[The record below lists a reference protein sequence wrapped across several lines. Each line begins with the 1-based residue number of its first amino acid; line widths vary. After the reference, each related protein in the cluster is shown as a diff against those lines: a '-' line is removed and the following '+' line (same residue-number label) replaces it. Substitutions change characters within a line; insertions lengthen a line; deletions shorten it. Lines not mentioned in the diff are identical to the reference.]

1 MARSTAY
8 PSAISTMAAPG
19 LLFMNFTL
27 RRVAVISTTAQLSE
41 TLLLSLPSQLE
52 GSQLLL
58 WIEASISS
66 LVRSHENREAC
77 LAHSKCSA
85 QVGQQRLGSPSLT
98 SGPDP

>member
-1 MARSTAY
+1 
-8 PSAISTMAAPG
+8 MAAPG

-27 RRVAVISTTAQLSE
+27 RKVAVISTAQLSE
-41 TLLLSLPSQLE
+41 TLLLSLPSQSE

-66 LVRSHENREAC
+66 LVRSQKNREAC

-85 QVGQQRLGSPSLT
+85 QVGQQRLGSLSLT